1 MHSCPSCG
9 AEDLTRVHRTRL
21 QKCLYQKLYQCKHC
35 GSIDRRQRTLLLWFG
50 GLAKCPLCGDQQVTK
65 ATKRERDLVLYWNPI
80 NLAQALIGAKL
91 YTCSRCGLQ
100 FYDRRAA
107 AGDPASNHTATTVY

>member
-1 MHSCPSCG
+1 M
-9 AEDLTRVHRTRL
+9 ERVHRTRL
-21 QKCLYQKLYQCKHC
+21 QKCLYQKLYQCRRC

-50 GLAKCPLCGDQQVTK
+50 GSAKCPLCGDQRVTR
-65 ATKRERDLVLYWNPI
+65 AIKRKPGLVLYWNPI

-107 AGDPASNHTATTVY
+107 ADDPAANHRATMVY